1 MNFSDYVRQYN
12 SGDHAALVRRFYT
25 DDIVF
30 ESGAL
35 KRICRGKDEV
45 IEFLVGTQSGVR
57 DILRPQVVLQ
67 DENHI
72 LTEADM
78 DLYALRDMPEYP
90 LGALRKGERLTIKL
104 FVSYYL
110 RDGKIYRVKT
120 ALWPANFS
128 VSEPPAICPDPDS
141 PKERRR

>member
-1 MNFSDYVRQYN
+1 MLQKPTHRKKIMNFSDYVKQYN
-12 SGDHAALVRRFYT
+12 LGDHAELVRQFYT

-30 ESGAL
+30 ESGAF

-45 IEFLVGTQSGVR
+45 IAFFSIQSGVR

-72 LTEADM
+72 LAEADV
-78 DLYALRDMPEYP
+78 DFYALRDLPDYP
-90 LGALRKGERLTIKL
+90 LGALRKGDRLTLKS

-110 RDGKIYRVKT
+110 REGKICRVKT

-128 VSEPPAICPDPDS
+128 VSDPPV
-141 PKERRR
+141 EG